1 MNHVKV
7 WRELKGKLSEVFKR
21 MGENRVEI
29 SAIFDLETLDFEFEH
44 FFESYVHL
52 HL

>member
-1 MNHVKV
+1 
-7 WRELKGKLSEVFKR
+7 

-44 FFESYVHL
+44 FFESHEHTQRTADIML
-52 HL
+52 ALSSFLNGPNSLKK